1 MWQGIWLTVHDAYQY
16 LAVRDMFTCEVL
28 SFRTPLLLWTCAWGR
43 RTRHSECCVR
53 QSLTLNHASQ
63 CQYRIHFL
71 CFYNIVNVSSRR
83 ASTVVLL
90 CHPQHLKENYLDC
103 PSYTYF
109 HSVHRRRIE
118 SKELDGVSDV
128 KHYFFFLLLLFLMLW
143 QFVISAA
150 HLVACDWQHSFKLSS
165 INLWNC
171 AF

>member
-1 MWQGIWLTVHDAYQY
+1 MRQGIWLTVHDAYQY

-83 ASTVVLL
+83 ASVALSSPTPERELFGLPFVHVFSL
-90 CHPQHLKENYLDC
+90 CAPPPN
-103 PSYTYF
+103 
-109 HSVHRRRIE
+109 RIE
-118 SKELDGVSDV
+118 GVRWG
-128 KHYFFFLLLLFLMLW
+128 KWRQTLLLLLVVVFNAVTIRHLGGSSCCLW
-143 QFVISAA
+143 
-150 HLVACDWQHSFKLSS
+150 LTT
-165 INLWNC
+165 
-171 AF
+171 